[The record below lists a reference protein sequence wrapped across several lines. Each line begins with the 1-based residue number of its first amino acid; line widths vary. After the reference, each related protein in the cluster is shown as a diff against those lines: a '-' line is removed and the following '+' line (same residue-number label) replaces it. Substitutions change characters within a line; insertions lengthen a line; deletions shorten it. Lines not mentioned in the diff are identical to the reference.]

1 MEAVRRE
8 RNLIDCFYAGDVR
21 TDVSHGRAA
30 RFVPYQR
37 GRSVRGSPVEASI
50 WTA

>member
-8 RNLIDCFYAGDVR
+8 RNLIVRFYAGSAR
-21 TDVSHGRAA
+21 TDVSYGRAA
-30 RFVPYQR
+30 RLAPYQR